1 MLFKDRKEAGI
12 KLAEKL
18 LNYKNKKNA
27 LLIALPR
34 GGVVIAK
41 EISKILNLEIDVVT
55 PKKLGAPFNLEL
67 AIGAVLEGEVILKN
81 DLIKELGID
90 EKYLKREMEIKK
102 KESMEKLNLY
112 RENRLPL
119 NVEGKS
125 IILVDDGIATGAT
138 VEVAIKYLK
147 KQNPIKI
154 VVATPV
160 VPKHIAS
167 LLTPLCDEF
176 IFLYAPMDFFAI
188 GQFYESFEQ
197 VEDKE
202 VIEILKGV

>member
-1 MLFKDRKEAGI
+1 
-12 KLAEKL
+12 
-18 LNYKNKKNA
+18 
-27 LLIALPR
+27 
-34 GGVVIAK
+34 
-41 EISKILNLEIDVVT
+41 
-55 PKKLGAPFNLEL
+55 
-67 AIGAVLEGEVILKN
+67 
-81 DLIKELGID
+81 
-90 EKYLKREMEIKK
+90 MEIKK

-125 IILVDDGIATGAT
+125 VILVDDGIATGAT

-147 KQNPIKI
+147 KQNPQKI

-160 VPKHIAS
+160 VPEHIAIK
-167 LLTPLCDEF
+167 LTSLCDEF

-202 VIEILKGV
+202 VVDILKGF